1 MNIVILDAQTLGND
15 ISLDEIKACGDCT
28 IYENTSTEDT
38 EKRIEHA
45 DVVILNKIKLDEKIL
60 SKAKHLKL
68 ICVTATGYD
77 NIDIPYCS
85 KNGIAVCNVVGY
97 SSNSVAQVTLAM
109 VLALSVNMRQYTDFV
124 ESGAYTKSGVANCL
138 TPVYHELCG
147 KVWGIIGYGNIGR
160 RVADVADALGCKV
173 IVNKQTPLDGIECV
187 SLEELCKTADI
198 ITIHTP
204 LNDATKGMINKDILA
219 LMKKHVILV
228 NAARGAVTD
237 EDAICEAI
245 KNGKIGAF
253 GTDVYSKEPFGT
265 DHPFNEI
272 MHLPNVCLTPHM
284 AWGALESR
292 SRCISE
298 VAENIRAFKCGKM
311 RNRVDLL

>member
-15 ISLDEIKACGDCT
+15 ISLDEIQTLGDCT
-28 IYENTSTEDT
+28 IYENTSADET

-60 SKAKHLKL
+60 SKAKRLKL

-77 NIDIPYCS
+77 NIDITYCN

-109 VLALSVNMRQYTDFV
+109 VLALSVNMREYTDFV

-138 TPVYHELCG
+138 TPVYHELFG

-160 RVADVADALGCKV
+160 RVADVAAALGCKV
-173 IVNKQTPLDGIECV
+173 IVNKQTPQSEIECV

-204 LNDATKGMINKDILA
+204 LTDATKGMINRDILA
-219 LMKKHVILV
+219 LMKDDVILV

-237 EDAICEAI
+237 EEAICVAI
-245 KNGKIGAF
+245 RNGKIGAF
-253 GTDVYSKEPFGT
+253 GTDVYSKEPFGA
-265 DHPFNEI
+265 DHPFGEI

-284 AWGALESR
+284 AWGALEAR
-292 SRCISE
+292 RRCISE
-298 VAENIRAFKCGKM
+298 VAENIKAFNRGEI